1 MKRLVLLAFVVALT
15 TTAFAQTAKET
26 MVKMG
31 KQQLAGYII
40 DIPGADVKTV
50 DAAFRD
56 KLEKQYN
63 LKASSES
70 GFHAYLNQPFA
81 PFGSANYD
89 LYYTVTETGKKGA
102 KTALLSFIVSSGNL
116 NAITSENN
124 PETATAVKAFLNDL
138 GSYIQEYSLQQQANT
153 LQEKLDKL
161 NKEQKSLEKDQDK
174 INKQIEKL
182 QKDSAEIDKKHKAN
196 EEEIRKIES
205 DLKAVKNRMK

>member
-1 MKRLVLLAFVVALT
+1 MKKIFSLLVVFGLIFTLS
-15 TTAFAQTAKET
+15 AQNVHESPIKF
-26 MVKMG
+26 G
-31 KQQLAGYII
+31 KQKISGYELS
-40 DIPGADVKTV
+40 IPSANAELVN
-50 DAAFRD
+50 AALRD
-56 KLEKQYN
+56 RMEKNYG
-63 LKASSES
+63 LKASKE
-70 GFHAYLNQPFA
+70 GKFRAYLNQPFA

-89 LYYTVTETGKKGA
+89 LSYTVTETGKKGA

-196 EEEIRKIES
+196 EEEIRKIDS
-205 DLKAVKNRMK
+205 DLTAVKNRMK

>member
-1 MKRLVLLAFVVALT
+1 M
-15 TTAFAQTAKET
+15 
-26 MVKMG
+26 
-31 KQQLAGYII
+31 
-40 DIPGADVKTV
+40 PGP
-50 DAAFRD
+50 
-56 KLEKQYN
+56 
-63 LKASSES
+63 
-70 GFHAYLNQPFA
+70 GCNQPFA